1 MKKRFLGLALVLTAF
16 AANAQTAFAANAQ
29 PETDQVALNVK
40 LHPIQTIVVNAANVD
55 LEYKTK
61 DDYANGVTV
70 SQGDH
75 LTVYSTGG
83 FTVNV
88 KSETPTLTSLLPAAA
103 AKSISSS
110 DILITSAAG
119 TTNSLAGAAYETD
132 VPLTTTGAQ
141 LIKSTTGGVNKN
153 FNVTYS
159 HKDNGDLD
167 TFVNKYFKDGD
178 NPTVYT
184 TNVIYEIVAS

>member
-1 MKKRFLGLALVLTAF
+1 MKKRFLGLVLGLTAF
-16 AANAQTAFAANAQ
+16 AANAQTD
-29 PETDQVALNVK
+29 TDQVALNVK
-40 LHPIQTIVVNAANVD
+40 LYPIQTIVVNAANVD

-88 KSETPTLTSLLPAAA
+88 KSETATLTTSLATANGE
-103 AKSISSS
+103 SINSS
-110 DILITSAAG
+110 DIKISAAAG
-119 TTNSLAGAAYETD
+119 TTNSLAGAAYETN
-132 VPLTTTGAQ
+132 VPLTTTGAK
-141 LIKSTTGGVNKN
+141 LIKSTTGGVNKT
-153 FNVTYS
+153 FNVSY
-159 HKDNGDLD
+159 KAEGNLD
-167 TFVNKYFKDGD
+167 SYVNKYFKDGN

>member
-16 AANAQTAFAANAQ
+16 AANAQTAFSANAQ
-29 PETDQVALNVK
+29 ADTDQVALNVK
-40 LHPIQTIVVNAANVD
+40 LYPIQTIVVNAANVD

-103 AKSISSS
+103 AESISSS

-119 TTNSLAGAAYETD
+119 TTNSLAGAAYKTE

-141 LIKSTTGGVNKN
+141 LIQSTTGGVNRN
-153 FNVTYS
+153 FNVTY
-159 HKDNGDLD
+159 KAKGDLNNY
-167 TFVNKYFKDGD
+167 VNKYFKDGN

>member
-16 AANAQTAFAANAQ
+16 AANAQVGPT
-29 PETDQVALNVK
+29 ETDQVALNVK
-40 LHPIQTIVVNAANVD
+40 LYPIQTIVVNAANVD

-61 DDYANGVTV
+61 TDYANGVTV

-88 KSETPTLTSLLPAAA
+88 KSETATLTSSLATANGE
-103 AKSISSS
+103 SINSS
-110 DILITSAAG
+110 DIKISAAAG
-119 TTNSLAGAAYETD
+119 ATNSLAGAAYETD
-132 VPLTTTGAQ
+132 VPLTTTGAK

-153 FNVTYS
+153 FNVSY
-159 HKDNGDLD
+159 KAEGNLD
-167 TFVNKYFKDGD
+167 SYVNKYFKDGN

>member
-16 AANAQTAFAANAQ
+16 AANAQTTFAANAQ
-29 PETDQVALNVK
+29 ADTDQVALNVK
-40 LHPIQTIVVNAANVD
+40 LYPIQTIVVNVDNVD

-61 DDYANGVTV
+61 TDYADGVTV
-70 SQGDH
+70 TKGDH

-88 KSETPTLTSLLPAAA
+88 KSETATLTSSLPAAA
-103 AKSISSS
+103 AESISSS

-119 TTNSLAGAAYETD
+119 TTNSLAGAAYETE

-141 LIKSTTGGVNKN
+141 LIQSTTGGVNKN
-153 FNVTYS
+153 FNVTY
-159 HKDNGDLD
+159 KAKGDLD
-167 TFVNKYFKDGD
+167 TYVNKYFKDGN

>member
-16 AANAQTAFAANAQ
+16 AANAQEPTS
-29 PETDQVALNVK
+29 TDQVALNVK
-40 LHPIQTIVVNAANVD
+40 LYPIQTIVVNAANVD

-88 KSETPTLTSLLPAAA
+88 KSEHATLTSSLPTAAA
-103 AKSISSS
+103 ESINSS

-119 TTNSLAGAAYETD
+119 TTNSLAGAAYETE

-153 FNVTYS
+153 FNVTY
-159 HKDNGDLD
+159 KAKGDLD
-167 TFVNKYFKDGD
+167 TYVNKYFKDGN

>member
-1 MKKRFLGLALVLTAF
+1 MKKRFLGLVLGLTAF
-16 AANAQTAFAANAQ
+16 AANAQDH
-29 PETDQVALNVK
+29 TDQVALNVK
-40 LHPIQTIVVNAANVD
+40 LYPIQTIVVNAANVD

-61 DDYANGVTV
+61 TDYANGVTV

-88 KSETPTLTSLLPAAA
+88 KSEAATLTSLLGAASA
-103 AKSISSS
+103 ESINSS
-110 DILITSAAG
+110 DILISAAEG
-119 TTNSLAGAAYETD
+119 TTNPLDGAAYETE
-132 VPLTTTGAQ
+132 VSLTTTGAQ
-141 LIKSTTGGVNKN
+141 LIQSTTGGVNKN
-153 FNVTYS
+153 FNVTYRA
-159 HKDNGDLD
+159 KGDLNNY
-167 TFVNKYFKDGD
+167 VNKYFKDGN